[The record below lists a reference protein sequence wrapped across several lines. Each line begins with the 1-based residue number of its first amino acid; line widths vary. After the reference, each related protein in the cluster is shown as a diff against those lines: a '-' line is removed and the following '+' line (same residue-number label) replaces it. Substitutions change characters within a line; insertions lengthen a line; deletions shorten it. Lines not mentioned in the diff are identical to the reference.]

1 MAETYRDLLVLIC
14 LGLLSW
20 GVIRVERIY
29 QYPFFMG
36 SLFLSFILPQAFSLV
51 SNPGAAITPE
61 ALERVLLVSCLCAA
75 ACWLGY
81 EIKPNPKWLA
91 KLNVVLD
98 ERKLFRAGFAL
109 MLQGYLFN
117 ILLARTIA
125 ASNGVLESGTSA
137 TIFIFFGNVIYI
149 AFAIF
154 LLQTLKRPK
163 AINFICTVLSGYIPL
178 QTVLIGRRQPTMTFI
193 IFIGIS
199 LWLVHHY
206 IPPRWAVVTSI
217 VMITFLIPL
226 FAELRGEFWNLVFS
240 GKWQEI
246 LTASQRAFAGQQ
258 KGDILELRNAAFLMD
273 ATEHTGLYGYG
284 SGWWDSIVFQYV
296 PGQIVGF
303 EFKKSLQFKLV
314 TPETL
319 KKLYGYEIPGGTT
332 PTGVGDSFT
341 EFGYFG
347 CIVFGLIGYFF
358 KHLWISAVYQKSTA
372 SRLLYMG
379 LVSPA
384 MVGITHGIGRFWQEA
399 IFQVSFVCLVAYY
412 SRTKYNYHR

>member
-1 MAETYRDLLVLIC
+1 MAEIYRNLLVLIC
-14 LGLLSW
+14 LGLLGW
-20 GVIRVERIY
+20 GVIRIERIY

-36 SLFLSFILPQAFSLV
+36 SLFLSFILPQAFSLI

-61 ALERVLLVSCLCAA
+61 ILERVLFVSCLCAA
-75 ACWLGY
+75 ACWIGY

-91 KLNVVLD
+91 KLNIVLD
-98 ERKLFRAGFAL
+98 ERKLFRAGIAL

-125 ASNGVLESGTSA
+125 ASDGVLESGTSA

-163 AINFICTVLSGYIPL
+163 AINLICTALSGYIPL

-199 LWLVHHY
+199 LWLVNHY
-206 IPPRWAVVTSI
+206 IPPRWAIITSI

-226 FAELRGEFWNLVFS
+226 FAEIRGEFWNLVFS
-240 GKWQEI
+240 GKWKEI
-246 LTASQRAFAGQQ
+246 LSASQRAFEGQQ
-258 KGDILELRNAAFLMD
+258 EGGILELRNAALLMD
-273 ATEHTGLYGYG
+273 VTEKTGLYGYG

-296 PGQIVGF
+296 PGQIVGY
-303 EFKKSLQFKLV
+303 EFKKSLQFNLV
-314 TPETL
+314 TPELL
-319 KKLYGYEIPGGTT
+319 KKLYGYETPGGTT
-332 PTGVGDSFT
+332 PTGIGDSFT
-341 EFGYFG
+341 EFGYLG
-347 CIVFGLIGYFF
+347 CIIFAVIGYFF
-358 KHLWISAVYQKSTA
+358 KHLWISAVYQKSTF
-372 SRLLYMG
+372 SRILYMG

-384 MVGITHGIGRFWQEA
+384 MVGITHGIARFWQEA
-399 IFQVSFVCLVAYY
+399 IFQVSFACLIAYY
-412 SRTKYNYHR
+412 ARSKQKYYS